1 MHSYNLCTGAYH
13 LTKFLVLDG
22 ISRSAACFLT
32 LAFHL
37 CFEFETVIDLDQYT
51 GLVTCVFAFCLHVYI
66 VLTLLIVVLFIFWFY
81 IAFHILTHLL
91 YFQLFVSALYKCNH

>member
-22 ISRSAACFLT
+22 ISRSVSCFLT

-51 GLVTCVFAFCLHVYI
+51 GLVTCVCIMLACVYS
-66 VLTLLIVVLFIFWFY
+66 FD
-81 IAFHILTHLL
+81 IACCSALS
-91 YFQLFVSALYKCNH
+91 SALYSGFILLFTF